1 METKE
6 LKTISDYQEAFAKL
20 TLDFKQKFG
29 AEKVSV
35 YKCLQQLFFVL
46 IE

>member
-20 TLDFKQKFG
+20 TLDLKQKFG
-29 AEKVSV
+29 AEKISV
-35 YKCLQQLFFVL
+35 YITDDVEITFK
-46 IE
+46 